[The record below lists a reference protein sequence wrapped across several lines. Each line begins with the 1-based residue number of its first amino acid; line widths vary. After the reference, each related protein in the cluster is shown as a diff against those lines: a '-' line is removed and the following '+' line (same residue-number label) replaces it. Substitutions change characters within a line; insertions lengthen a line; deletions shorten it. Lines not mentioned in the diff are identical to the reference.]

1 MTKIGGEGV
10 EALAAACAGGHLDK
24 VEELIAQGAS
34 PANIG
39 TFRDLSKQGFFIFSP
54 RGSRR
59 PARDRPFPSDGLN
72 SRSPIFRRGLERG
85 GCDIRNPAGGRREGR
100 AHRGGRRAAPQG

>member
-39 TFRDLSKQGFFIFSP
+39 TFRDLSKQGFFIFP
-54 RGSRR
+54 LGV
-59 PARDRPFPSDGLN
+59 
-72 SRSPIFRRGLERG
+72 
-85 GCDIRNPAGGRREGR
+85 PAGPRVI
-100 AHRGGRRAAPQG
+100 APSPTMV

>member
-39 TFRDLSKQGFFIFSP
+39 TFRDLANKAFLFFP
-54 RGSRR
+54 LGV
-59 PARDRPFPSDGLN
+59 
-72 SRSPIFRRGLERG
+72 
-85 GCDIRNPAGGRREGR
+85 PAGPRVI
-100 AHRGGRRAAPQG
+100 APSPTMF